1 MRNVLTFDV
10 EDWYQGLDVAHAAWT
25 EFERRL
31 SVGLEFILERL
42 SGAGVRATFFVLG
55 ITAREQP
62 QWVRCIAE
70 QGHEIGTHGWS
81 HTPIYRQSREQFR
94 AELCRSLALLQDLT
108 GRRVC
113 GHRAAF
119 FSITR
124 QTRWALDDLA
134 EQDVQYDSSIFPVYN
149 YRYGMP
155 RAARFPHALRSS
167 LWELPIATVHLAGLN
182 VPFGGGFYMRFWHY
196 RFVRWA
202 IARLNVQRQPAIV
215 YFHPWEFDEAQP
227 RLRCQSH
234 WLARATHYYRLSST
248 RATLRRL
255 LADFEWTSAGAYVSA
270 LSSPA

>member
-62 QWVRCIAE
+62 QWVRRIAE

-134 EQDVQYDSSIFPVYN
+134 EHDVQYDSSIFPVYN

-155 RAARFPHALRSS
+155 RGSLPARAAVVAVGVAHCDRAPGRAQRTFRRRILHALLALPLRALGDCAPERS
-167 LWELPIATVHLAGLN
+167 ATAGHR
-182 VPFGGGFYMRFWHY
+182 V
-196 RFVRWA
+196 
-202 IARLNVQRQPAIV
+202 
-215 YFHPWEFDEAQP
+215 
-227 RLRCQSH
+227 
-234 WLARATHYYRLSST
+234 LSPV
-248 RATLRRL
+248 
-255 LADFEWTSAGAYVSA
+255 GV
-270 LSSPA
+270 